1 MSQARWWDWFYGKKK
16 VETQIVSETKRSW
29 FGLKLNIWLIFER
42 FETIELRILTTFRS
56 KKIEISIRQSLFFGF
71 SSSWFGSPAND
82 HGVVPKFLCN
92 LKWPCVIFGPN
103 WWILAQKVWRFWQF
117 TASVFTTEARGWPT
131 DRWNTTKRWSR
142 DDQGVRT
149 LWVWYDV
156 AKKINFSCFRT

>member
-1 MSQARWWDWFYGKKK
+1 MRLIRWQERGWIK
-16 VETQIVSETKRSW
+16 TQIVSETKRSW

-42 FETIELRILTTFRS
+42 FETIELRILTAFRS
-56 KKIEISIRQSLFFGF
+56 KNFKKFKISIRQFFGF
-71 SSSWFGSPAND
+71 GSSLSRANH
-82 HGVVPKFLCN
+82 HGVVPEFLCN

-103 WWILAQKVWRFWQF
+103 WWILAQKVWRFWLF

-149 LWVWYDV
+149 LLV
-156 AKKINFSCFRT
+156 